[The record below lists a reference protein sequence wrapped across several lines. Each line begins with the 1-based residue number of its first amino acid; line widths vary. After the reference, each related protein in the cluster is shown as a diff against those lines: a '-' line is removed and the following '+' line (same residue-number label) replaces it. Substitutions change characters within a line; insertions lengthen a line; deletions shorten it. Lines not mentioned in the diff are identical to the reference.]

1 MQAFRPSPPRD
12 LISPS
17 PDSSTSRA
25 LVSLVRRTRFE
36 AWKAYRP
43 EGLAPELAHD
53 LDVLRAVFS
62 HFLPGNPHAVAGVL
76 VLPGVGAALR
86 RAVGG
91 ALRLD
96 GTRALPDPDAVPEL
110 CTSALLALHVEG
122 ALPSEVALR
131 AAVDVTIP
139 ARDLALR
146 GVVGELRLTPRGGE
160 RGERGERGELVGG
173 SLVPLGVERFRVGVW
188 LGEGSATVDDALTR
202 LETRHPGRVAELRR
216 VALELRASDEPE
228 HGFARRFGRLELSVE
243 DAANDE
249 GRALDVER
257 VRHLLTALAEV
268 DDLARDPAP
277 LLQAALARAQGERV
291 DADALTVCDPTD
303 VGRGV
308 IDELRRLSGA

>member
-76 VLPGVGAALR
+76 ALPGVGAALR

-91 ALRLD
+91 ALGLD
-96 GTRALPDPDAVPEL
+96 GTRALPDPSAIPEL
-110 CTSALLALHVEG
+110 CTSALLALHTEG
-122 ALPSEVALR
+122 ALPFEVALR

-146 GVVGELRLTPRGGE
+146 GVVSELRLTT
-160 RGERGERGELVGG
+160 RGELVGG
-173 SLVPLGVERFRVGVW
+173 TLAPLGVERFRVGVW
-188 LGEGSATVDDALTR
+188 LGRGSATADDALTR

-216 VALELRASDEPE
+216 VALELHASDEPE

-249 GRALDVER
+249 GRTLDVER

-277 LLQAALARAQGERV
+277 LLRAAFAGVRGERV
-291 DADALTVCDPTD
+291 DVDTLTASEPTD

-308 IDELRRLSGA
+308 IDELRRLGGA

>member
-43 EGLAPELAHD
+43 EGVAPELAHD
-53 LDVLRAVFS
+53 LDALRAVFS

-76 VLPGVGAALR
+76 ALPGVGAALR

-91 ALRLD
+91 ALTLD
-96 GTRALPDPDAVPEL
+96 GTRARPDPNAIPEL

-122 ALPSEVALR
+122 ALPFEVTLR
-131 AAVDVTIP
+131 AAVDVATP

-146 GVVGELRLTPRGGE
+146 GVAGELRLTPRGGE
-160 RGERGERGELVGG
+160 RGEHGELVGG
-173 SLVPLGVERFRVGVW
+173 TIVPLDVERFRIGVW

-216 VALELRASDEPE
+216 VALELHATDTPE
-228 HGFARRFGRLELSVE
+228 VGFARRFGRIELSVE
-243 DAANDE
+243 DAANDD

-277 LLQAALARAQGERV
+277 LLRAALAGARGERI
-291 DADALTVCDPTD
+291 DADALQACGPTD

-308 IDELRRLSGA
+308 IDELRRLR

>member
-12 LISPS
+12 LISPA

-43 EGLAPELAHD
+43 GGLAPELAHD

-62 HFLPGNPHAVAGVL
+62 HFLPGNPHAVAAVL
-76 VLPGVGAALR
+76 ALPGVGAALR

-91 ALRLD
+91 ALGLD
-96 GTRALPDPDAVPEL
+96 GTRALPDPSAIPEL

-122 ALPSEVALR
+122 ALPFEVTLR
-131 AAVDVTIP
+131 AAVDVALP

-146 GVVGELRLTPRGGE
+146 GVSGELRLSTRT
-160 RGERGERGELVGG
+160 GELVGATIA
-173 SLVPLGVERFRVGVW
+173 PLGVERFRVGVW
-188 LGEGSATVDDALTR
+188 LGNGSTAVDEALTD
-202 LETRHPGRVAELRR
+202 LETRRPSRVAELRR
-216 VALELRASDEPE
+216 VALELCASDEPE
-228 HGFARRFGRLELSVE
+228 HGFARRFGRVELFVA
-243 DAANDE
+243 DATRDE
-249 GRALDVER
+249 GRTLEVER

-268 DDLARDPAP
+268 DDLAREPAP
-277 LLQAALARAQGERV
+277 LVRAALARARDERV
-291 DADALTVCDPTD
+291 DVDALTACGPTD

-308 IDELRRLSGA
+308 IDELRRLKRS

>member
-12 LISPS
+12 LLSPA

-43 EGLAPELAHD
+43 EGLPPELAHD

-76 VLPGVGAALR
+76 ALPGVGAALR

-91 ALRLD
+91 ALGLD
-96 GTRALPDPDAVPEL
+96 GTRARPDPNAIPEL
-110 CTSALLALHVEG
+110 CTSALLALQVEG
-122 ALPSEVALR
+122 ALPFEVTLR

-139 ARDLALR
+139 ARDSVLR
-146 GVVGELRLTPRGGE
+146 GVAGEVRFTTRRGG
-160 RGERGERGELVGG
+160 LVGAT
-173 SLVPLGVERFRVGVW
+173 LAPLGVERFRVGVW
-188 LGEGSATVDDALTR
+188 YGDGSTAADEALTR
-202 LETRHPGRVAELRR
+202 LEARHPGRVAELRR
-216 VALELRASDEPE
+216 VALELHATDAPE
-228 HGFARRFGRLELSVE
+228 VGFARRFGRIELSVE
-243 DAANDE
+243 DAANDA

-268 DDLARDPAP
+268 DDLAREPAP
-277 LLQAALARAQGERV
+277 LLHAALAHARGERV
-291 DADALTVCDPTD
+291 DVDALDACDPTD

-308 IDELRRLSGA
+308 IDELRRAR

>member
-12 LISPS
+12 LISPA

-76 VLPGVGAALR
+76 ALPGVGAALR

-91 ALRLD
+91 ALGLD
-96 GTRALPDPDAVPEL
+96 GTRALPDPSAIPEL
-110 CTSALLALHVEG
+110 CSSALLALHVEG
-122 ALPSEVALR
+122 ALPFEITLR
-131 AAVDVTIP
+131 AAVDVAIP
-139 ARDLALR
+139 ARDVALR
-146 GVVGELRLTPRGGE
+146 GVSGELHLSTR
-160 RGERGERGELVGG
+160 RGELVGATIA
-173 SLVPLGVERFRVGVW
+173 PLRVERFRVGVW
-188 LGEGSATVDDALTR
+188 LGDGSAAVDEALTD
-202 LETRHPGRVAELRR
+202 LETHHPGRVAELRR
-216 VALELRASDEPE
+216 VALELCASEEPE
-228 HGFARRFGRLELSVE
+228 PGFARRFGRVELSVA
-243 DAANDE
+243 DTTRDE
-249 GRALDVER
+249 GRTLEVER

-268 DDLARDPAP
+268 DDLAREPAP
-277 LLQAALARAQGERV
+277 LVRAAIARARDERV
-291 DADALTVCDPTD
+291 DVDALTACGPTD

-308 IDELRRLSGA
+308 IDELRRLR

>member
-17 PDSSTSRA
+17 TDSSTSRA

-43 EGLAPELAHD
+43 EAVAPELAHD
-53 LDVLRAVFS
+53 LDALRAVFS

-76 VLPGVGAALR
+76 ALPGVGAALR

-91 ALRLD
+91 ALGLD
-96 GTRALPDPDAVPEL
+96 GTRARPDPNAIPEL
-110 CTSALLALHVEG
+110 CTSALLALHVER
-122 ALPSEVALR
+122 ALPFEITLH

-139 ARDLALR
+139 ARDTELR
-146 GVVGELRLTPRGGE
+146 GVAGEVRFTTRRDG
-160 RGERGERGELVGG
+160 LVGG
-173 SLVPLGVERFRVGVW
+173 TLAPLGVERFRVGVW
-188 LGEGSATVDDALTR
+188 YGDGSTAVDEALTR
-202 LETRHPGRVAELRR
+202 LEARHPGRVAELRR
-216 VALELRASDEPE
+216 VALELHATDAPE
-228 HGFARRFGRLELSVE
+228 VGFAQRFGRIELSVE

-277 LLQAALARAQGERV
+277 LLRAALAGARGERI
-291 DADALTVCDPTD
+291 DADALEACGPTD

-308 IDELRRLSGA
+308 IDEVRRLR

>member
-17 PDSSTSRA
+17 PDSSTARA

-43 EGLAPELAHD
+43 EGLALELTHD

-76 VLPGVGAALR
+76 ALPGVGAALR

-91 ALRLD
+91 ALGLD
-96 GTRALPDPDAVPEL
+96 GTRALPDPSAIPEL

-122 ALPSEVALR
+122 ALPFDVTLR
-131 AAVDVTIP
+131 AAVDVAIP

-146 GVVGELRLTPRGGE
+146 GVVGELRLTTR
-160 RGERGERGELVGG
+160 RGELGG
-173 SLVPLGVERFRVGVW
+173 GTLAPLGVERFRVGVW
-188 LGEGSATVDDALTR
+188 LGEGSAVVDDALTQ

-216 VALELRASDEPE
+216 VALELIASDEPE
-228 HGFARRFGRLELSVE
+228 HGFARRFGRVELSVE
-243 DAANDE
+243 DVSRDE
-249 GRALDVER
+249 GRTLDVER

-277 LLQAALARAQGERV
+277 LLRAALEGARGERV
-291 DADALTVCDPTD
+291 DADALSACGPTD

-308 IDELRRLSGA
+308 IEELRRARR

>member
-12 LISPS
+12 LISPV

-62 HFLPGNPHAVAGVL
+62 HFLPGNPHAVAAVL
-76 VLPGVGAALR
+76 ALPGVGAALR

-91 ALRLD
+91 ALGLD
-96 GTRALPDPDAVPEL
+96 GTRALPDPDAIPEL

-122 ALPSEVALR
+122 ALPFEVTLH
-131 AAVDVTIP
+131 AAMDVAIP
-139 ARDLALR
+139 ARDVALQ
-146 GVVGELRLTPRGGE
+146 GVASPLRLGRASEVAGATLAPI
-160 RGERGERGELVGG
+160 
-173 SLVPLGVERFRVGVW
+173 GVERFRIGVW
-188 LGEGSATVDDALTR
+188 LGEGSAAVDEALTR
-202 LETRHPGRVAELRR
+202 LEARHPGRVAELRR
-216 VALELRASDEPE
+216 VALELQTTEAPDS
-228 HGFARRFGRLELSVE
+228 GFARRFGRVELAVE
-243 DAANDE
+243 EATRDE
-249 GRALDVER
+249 GRTLDVER

-268 DDLARDPAP
+268 DGLAREPAP
-277 LLQAALARAQGERV
+277 LVRAALAHTRGERV
-291 DADALTVCDPTD
+291 DVDALEACGPTD

-308 IDELRRLSGA
+308 IDELRRLR